1 MNLTVREEYLAALKE
16 GQKEQAK
23 LASLGKDPGPAV
35 LEELLPEMT
44 KLPVQELKSQ
54 EIPMDRIV
62 GTVTRGRISA
72 LTAGF
77 MPLLPEESEF
87 ALKWMALCE
96 AHLSDTG
103 LRDPI
108 LCFAYSPGFWNWIS

>member
-1 MNLTVREEYLAALKE
+1 MNLTVKEEYLAALKE

-23 LASLGKDPGPAV
+23 LTALGKDPEPAV
-35 LEELLPEMT
+35 LEELLPDMS
-44 KLPVQELKSQ
+44 KMAVQELKSQ

-77 MPLLPEESEF
+77 MPLLGEETEF
-87 ALKWMALCE
+87 ARKWMAL
-96 AHLSDTG
+96 
-103 LRDPI
+103 
-108 LCFAYSPGFWNWIS
+108 